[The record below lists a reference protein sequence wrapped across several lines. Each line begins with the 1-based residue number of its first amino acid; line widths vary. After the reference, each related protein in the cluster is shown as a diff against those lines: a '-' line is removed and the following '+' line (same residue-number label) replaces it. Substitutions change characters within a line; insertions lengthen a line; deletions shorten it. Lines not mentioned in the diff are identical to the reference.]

1 MKHLY
6 IIGNGFDIHHHI
18 PSSYNDFREWLEE
31 NDTDTF
37 YKLEDILKTDEP
49 KWWNEFETSLG
60 KSYAVKIYAEN
71 TAFENQP
78 NYGSDDFRDRDLYA
92 AKYEVERKLGCLI
105 NDLKSD
111 FQEWA
116 SELPAGDGGLAVKL
130 ETKDSV
136 FLTFNYSLT
145 LEKLYNIPADRV
157 KHIHGNALDKE
168 SIVVGHGRD
177 YGSYRNDLEDD
188 LPEPPDDLPTE
199 KYERWLGDAADCY
212 LDDYPTSQAKDAAA
226 SAMND
231 IRKNVL
237 EIITSNSF
245 FFQTLNDIGIIHIY
259 GFSFAEVDMPY
270 LIEVA
275 KNVDM
280 KKVEL
285 EISYFSDNDKIKAED
300 FMELLETAPKKVS
313 LIRLEEIKRYK
324 QLTIF

>member
-1 MKHLY
+1 M
-6 IIGNGFDIHHHI
+6 
-18 PSSYNDFREWLEE
+18 
-31 NDTDTF
+31 
-37 YKLEDILKTDEP
+37 
-49 KWWNEFETSLG
+49 
-60 KSYAVKIYAEN
+60 
-71 TAFENQP
+71 
-78 NYGSDDFRDRDLYA
+78 
-92 AKYEVERKLGCLI
+92 
-105 NDLKSD
+105 
-111 FQEWA
+111 
-116 SELPAGDGGLAVKL
+116 AVKL

-157 KHIHGNALDKE
+157 THIHGNALNKE
-168 SIVVGHGRD
+168 SIIVGHGRD
-177 YGSYRNDLEDD
+177 YDSYRNDLEDD

-285 EISYFSDNDKIKAED
+285 EISYFSDNDKIKAEV